1 MQIREEGGKQRAA
14 MTFRSASSRKTG
26 ASVSIRQHTSAS
38 RGTSDESC
46 LEDVSP
52 IPRQGTQDRTLSLD
66 RDSYL
71 PSSAY
76 DMRAQLEHTRAQLEH
91 TRAYTTLAASTAAA
105 ACVEQQAGAGAAHA
119 GPRPHRCVMCAWV
132 WCMRP

>member
-14 MTFRSASSRKTG
+14 MTFRSASSRKTAAYG
-26 ASVSIRQHTSAS
+26 SIRQHMAE
-38 RGTSDESC
+38 SDESC
-46 LEDVSP
+46 LKDFSP

-91 TRAYTTLAASTAAA
+91 TRAYTTLVGSTAAV

-119 GPRPHRCVMCAWV
+119 GPRAHRCVMCAWV